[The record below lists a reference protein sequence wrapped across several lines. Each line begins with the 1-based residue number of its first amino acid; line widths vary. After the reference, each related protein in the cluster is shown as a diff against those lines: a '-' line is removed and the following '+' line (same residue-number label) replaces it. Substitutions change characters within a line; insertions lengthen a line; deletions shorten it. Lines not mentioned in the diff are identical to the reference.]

1 MREPPV
7 PVSQQVALALARI
20 LDNPK
25 AMNQHPAAAK
35 VLATMLDKLHS
46 ASARGHRGHLAVVK
60 SMTASS
66 PLPNLRHAQ
75 ETRRGG
81 RLRRC

>member
-1 MREPPV
+1 MV
-7 PVSQQVALALARI
+7 AIAALAMARI

-25 AMNQHPAAAK
+25 AVTTQPPAAK
-35 VLATMLDKLHS
+35 VLATLLDKLRTAS
-46 ASARGHRGHLAVVK
+46 ASGRRGHLAVVK

-75 ETRRGG
+75 ETHR
-81 RLRRC
+81 